1 MSFIHWWCVQTPN
14 LEEQPL
20 YKMWRIIVFLGTER
34 PWFLEPIHS
43 QDIQISLRFAL
54 WYPASCLVKDFTI
67 SWVCASVERVIFQ
80 WHLERFVEKGQV
92 QDVAA
97 QGKVPRETRVLYTPS
112 PRSFSQ
118 GHAKKL
124 TNPLLIV
131 SEYKCL
137 CLDLSGQTNDEVNM
151 ELFTS
156 LGNENKFEKTR
167 HVSPSKLEQTA
178 QILMAI
184 PEQCWQALGGFR
196 CWFRHLSLE

>member
-20 YKMWRIIVFLGTER
+20 YKMSSIIVFLGTER
-34 PWFLEPIHS
+34 PWILEPIHS
-43 QDIQISLRFAL
+43 QDIQISQRFAL
-54 WYPASCLVKDFTI
+54 WYPASCLVKGFTI

-80 WHLERFVEKGQV
+80 WHLERFVEKG
-92 QDVAA
+92 VAA
-97 QGKVPRETRVLYTPS
+97 RCCSTKQSAKRNSIHHPPDLSLRVM
-112 PRSFSQ
+112 Q
-118 GHAKKL
+118 KKL
-124 TNPLLIV
+124 TNPLLMV

-137 CLDLSGQTNDEVNM
+137 CLGLSGQTNDEVNM

-156 LGNENKFEKTR
+156 LGNENKCEKTR
-167 HVSPSKLEQTA
+167 CVSPSKLEQTA